1 MTVMQ
6 RVRNV
11 FIVQLI
17 LLYLLGKNSLSQ
29 TDRQPVQQN
38 FSLFLWIDTSW
49 DDVPL
54 LLFE

>member
-1 MTVMQ
+1 MRVTQ

-11 FIVQLI
+11 FIVRLI
-17 LLYLLGKNSLSQ
+17 LLYLLGRNYLSQ
-29 TDRQPVQQN
+29 TDRQRVQQN
-38 FSLFLWIDTSW
+38 FSLFLRIDTSW